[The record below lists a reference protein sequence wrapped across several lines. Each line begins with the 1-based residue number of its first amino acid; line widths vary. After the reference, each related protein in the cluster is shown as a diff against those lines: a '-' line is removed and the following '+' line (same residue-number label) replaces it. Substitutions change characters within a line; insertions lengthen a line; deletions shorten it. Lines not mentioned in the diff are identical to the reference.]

1 MAHLQELAIVLL
13 RFASYTKSSTSFG
26 AALLP
31 KINVMMNDQVK
42 YAAKSRLDRRK
53 LLEGQ
58 VAKYESTISELRQR
72 QAEDSLK
79 AKKFERD
86 IEEVCVELERA
97 AVYVASLK

>member
-1 MAHLQELAIVLL
+1 M
-13 RFASYTKSSTSFG
+13 
-26 AALLP
+26 LP
-31 KINVMMNDQVK
+31 KINVIMNDQVK

-53 LLEGQ
+53 RLEGQ